1 MGSRIQSGL
10 EPLTPPHRA
19 ADVSEPEPQND
30 PFGPFSH
37 DAPHED
43 TV

>member
-1 MGSRIQSGL
+1 MGSRIQRGL

-19 ADVSEPEPQND
+19 ADVSEPEPQNY
-30 PFGPFSH
+30 PFGPCSH
-37 DAPHED
+37 DATRED